1 LKAILQT
8 RGAVLVAAVGAGA
21 LTVAG
26 FAPLGAAP
34 IPFATLA
41 FLLILWRSSSSA
53 RDAFQIGFAFGAGL
67 FGAGVSWV
75 YVSLH
80 DFGMMPAPL
89 AALGTLAFCA
99 ILALYPAGAGWCLLR
114 LRPESPS
121 GAVIAFAA
129 VWTLFEWIRGWL
141 FTGVPWLAVGYSQ
154 AGSPLAGL
162 ATVTGVYGVSFAT
175 ALCSGLLWML
185 ASGTRR
191 ARIASAVALVLAFGT
206 GYLLSRI
213 AWTTPQGAPFRVAL
227 LQGNIPQ
234 DLKFQAERYAAT
246 LATYRRMIEASRAR
260 LIVLPETAIPRFLD
274 AVDPEYLKDIA
285 RIAVE
290 RNADV
295 LIGVPVRDAGG
306 RYFNS
311 VVSAGASPAQR
322 YDKSHL
328 VPFGEFVPSGFG
340 WIVKALTIPLSD
352 FSLGPENPRPLALA
366 GQRVAPNICWEDA
379 FGEEIIR
386 QLPEATLLVNV
397 SNVAWFGD
405 SLAPS
410 QHLQI
415 SRMRAIETGRT
426 MLRATNT
433 GVTAIVDP
441 HGQVVARLPQF
452 TEGVLSGEVLGYAGA
467 TPYVR
472 FGNVPIVILCLAGIA
487 WLALR
492 RVRIV
497 GRAGESR

>member
-1 LKAILQT
+1 LNNILQT
-8 RGAVLVAAVGAGA
+8 RGAALVAAAGGGA

-26 FAPLGAAP
+26 FAPLGAVP
-34 IPFATLA
+34 VPFATLA
-41 FLLILWRSSSSA
+41 LLVILWRRSTSA
-53 RDAFQIGFAFGAGL
+53 RRAFLVGFAFGAGL

-89 AALGTLAFCA
+89 AALGTIAFCA
-99 ILALYPAGAGWCLLR
+99 ILALYPAAAGWCLAR
-114 LRPESPS
+114 LRPDSS
-121 GAVIAFAA
+121 FGVMLAFAA
-129 VWTLFEWIRGWL
+129 LWTLFEWIRGWL
-141 FTGVPWLAVGYSQ
+141 FTGVPWLAIGYSQ
-154 AGSPLAGL
+154 AGSPLAGF
-162 ATVTGVYGVSFAT
+162 APVAGVYGVSFVT
-175 ALCSGLLWML
+175 VLCAGLLWVL
-185 ASGTRR
+185 LSGERR
-191 ARIASAVALVLAFGT
+191 ARIVSVLALVLVFGA
-206 GYLLSRI
+206 GYLLKQI
-213 AWTTPQGAPFRVAL
+213 AWTTPLGAPVRVAL
-227 LQGNIPQ
+227 LQGNISQ

-246 LATYRRMIEASRAR
+246 LATYRRLIEASRAR

-274 AVDPEYLKDIA
+274 AVDPGYLKDIA

-295 LIGVPVRDAGG
+295 VIGVPIRDADG

-311 VVSAGASPAQR
+311 LVSVGVSPTQR

-328 VPFGEFVPSGFG
+328 VPFGEFVPAGFG
-340 WIVKALTIPLSD
+340 WVVRTLKIPLSD
-352 FSLGPENPRPLALA
+352 FSLGQKNPRPLALA

-386 QLPEATLLVNV
+386 QLPEATLLVNI

-405 SLAPS
+405 SLAPG

-441 HGQVVARLPQF
+441 RGEVVGRLPQF
-452 TEGVLSGEVLGYAGA
+452 TEGVQSGEVRGYAGA
-467 TPYVR
+467 TPYVK
-472 FGNVPIVILCLAGIA
+472 FGNGPIVLVCLAGIA

-492 RVRIV
+492 RFRIV